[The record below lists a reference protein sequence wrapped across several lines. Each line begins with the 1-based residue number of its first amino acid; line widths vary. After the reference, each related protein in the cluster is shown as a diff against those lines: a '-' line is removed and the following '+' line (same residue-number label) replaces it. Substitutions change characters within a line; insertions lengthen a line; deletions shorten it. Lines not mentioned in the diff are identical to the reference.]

1 MADKTA
7 PQGAPATSDTPTG
20 FYLLVGVMGFAF
32 VLIVGYMIYLY
43 LA

>member
-7 PQGAPATSDTPTG
+7 PQSTPAPGTTPTG
-20 FYLLVGVMGFAF
+20 FYLLVGVMGLAF
-32 VLIVGYMIYLY
+32 LLIVGYMIYLY

>member
-7 PQGAPATSDTPTG
+7 PQNAPATTGTPTG
-20 FYLLVGVMGFAF
+20 FYLLVGVMGLAF

-43 LA
+43 FS